1 MKAILSTF
9 FAVLV
14 VGVLAGCGGATGK
27 TLLTVDFQEGQTLR
41 YRFVSDRQTTLDWG
55 AAQGGSKSKQRKVD
69 TFHEKMDMVVA
80 YTPIEIK
87 PFDSATVKATYESIK
102 TSRSGRK
109 LQPGSGNDPI
119 QTLVGKTFTFT
130 VGPTGKIEDYSQM
143 EALIRQ
149 AGEKAIRHSGK
160 QGRVK
165 GPDMT
170 DDLIAT
176 QRFLWDSVSSME
188 NPLEGIQVGKTWNSK
203 LSVPTQMVLR
213 KARNVTYTLDE
224 IRPTQQGQIAVIRS
238 SYSPAKS
245 APRNWPI
252 AYTGK
257 FQISGTFG
265 FLRGYRVTKL
275 QGEGEELFNIDTGR
289 TEKYNQK
296 YQVEL
301 NCSMPMGLGGAI
313 PITVKQNLT
322 MQLLP

>member
-1 MKAILSTF
+1 LKAILSTF

-14 VGVLAGCGGATGK
+14 VGAIAGCGGAAGK

-41 YRFVSDRQTTLDWG
+41 YRFVSNRQTTVDWG
-55 AAQGGSKSKQRKVD
+55 AAQGGSKSKQHKVD

-80 YTPIEIK
+80 YTPIEID
-87 PFDSATVKATYESIK
+87 PYGSATIKATYKSIK
-102 TSRSGRK
+102 TSRSGQKHLR
-109 LQPGSGNDPI
+109 GSGNDPI
-119 QTLVGKTFTFT
+119 ETLVGKTFTFT

-149 AGEKAIRHSGK
+149 AGEKAIRQSPSH
-160 QGRVK
+160 GRIK
-165 GPDMT
+165 DPDMT

-188 NPLEGIQVGKTWNSK
+188 NPLEGIQVGQTWNSK
-203 LSVPTQMVLR
+203 LSIPTQMVLR

-224 IRPTQQGQIAVIRS
+224 IRPTEQGQIAVIRS

-245 APRNWPI
+245 VPSNWPV
-252 AYTGK
+252 AYTGR
-257 FQISGTFG
+257 FQVSGHFG
-265 FLRGYRVTKL
+265 FLRGYRITKL

-296 YQVEL
+296 YQMEL
-301 NCSMPMGLGGAI
+301 NCSMPMGLGGVI